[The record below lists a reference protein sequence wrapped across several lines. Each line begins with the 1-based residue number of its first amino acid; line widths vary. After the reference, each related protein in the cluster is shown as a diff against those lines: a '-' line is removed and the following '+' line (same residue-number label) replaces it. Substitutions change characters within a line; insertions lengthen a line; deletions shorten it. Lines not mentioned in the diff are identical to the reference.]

1 MSHKFATFIALTL
14 LGFQLFLLT
23 GIYLQYYTRPA
34 DQYYA
39 LPPSQNS
46 FTIEALDRPTVSPA
60 ALTRW
65 ATLAATATYTI
76 DFVHAEENINKLK
89 DYFTTS
95 EYENYRV
102 ALDQSRLIQN
112 IIDKKLITSAVSVAP
127 AMITKEGLGL
137 DGKYTWQISVPI
149 LVSYLSSS
157 SDVKEFRVV
166 SLTIVQVPTQDAPK
180 GIGIAQYVTNTINE
194 SDVAG

>member
-1 MSHKFATFIALTL
+1 MSHKFATFIALNL

-46 FTIEALDRPTVSPA
+46 FAIEALDRPTVSPA

-76 DFVHAEENINKLK
+76 DFVHSNENLNTIR
-89 DYFTTS
+89 DYFTTAG
-95 EYENYRV
+95 YEDYQA
-102 ALDQSRLIQN
+102 ALNQTQFIQN
-112 IIDKKLITSAVSVAP
+112 IINKKLITSSVSVAP
-127 AMITKEGLGL
+127 AMITEEGPGL
-137 DGKYTWQISVPI
+137 DGKYSWQISVPI

-166 SLTIVQVPTQDAPK
+166 SLTIVQVPTQDTPK
-180 GIGIAQYVTNTINE
+180 GIGIARYMTNTISE
-194 SDVAG
+194 SDISG